1 MELGGREVIG
11 LSEIADGPG
20 LFAHPDP
27 VDRQIPGQGI
37 GRRRSGLDP
46 ALGVGADQAADEN
59 HAGEERNLAN
69 PDADQAVAEIGRQI
83 AVPRPGN
90 RFGAQGRR
98 GTVIHSADAPPAF
111 WGRSLSTAVDRAVS

>member
-20 LFAHPDP
+20 LFAHPNP
-27 VDRQIPGQGI
+27 VDRQVPGQGI
-37 GRRRSGLDP
+37 GRCGGGLDP
-46 ALGVGADQAADEN
+46 ALRVGAGQAADEN
-59 HAGEERNLAN
+59 HAGEEGNLAN